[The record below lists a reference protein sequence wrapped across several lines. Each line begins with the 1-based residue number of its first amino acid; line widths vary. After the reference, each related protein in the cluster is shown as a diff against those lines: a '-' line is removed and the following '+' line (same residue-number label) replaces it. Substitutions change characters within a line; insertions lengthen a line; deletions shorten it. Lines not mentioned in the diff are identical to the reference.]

1 MTREEYKKLLDEL
14 YEANKKY
21 VIEVTERMYE
31 LGIDELYYNGTEGH
45 LLLDGDGILYN
56 EDVDMTDT
64 TDVNELIKLAMS
76 QPDINSTLD
85 RIQDNMA
92 KRINDAIFFLQY
104 H

>member
-1 MTREEYKKLLDEL
+1 MKRKEYKKLLDEL

-31 LGIDELYYNGTEGH
+31 LGIEEVYYDGTEGYLH
-45 LLLDGDGILYN
+45 LDGDGILYK

-64 TDVNELIKLAMS
+64 TNVKELIDLAMH
-76 QPDINSTLD
+76 QPEINSTLD
-85 RIQDNMA
+85 RIQDTMA
-92 KRINDAIFFLQY
+92 KSISDAIFFLQ